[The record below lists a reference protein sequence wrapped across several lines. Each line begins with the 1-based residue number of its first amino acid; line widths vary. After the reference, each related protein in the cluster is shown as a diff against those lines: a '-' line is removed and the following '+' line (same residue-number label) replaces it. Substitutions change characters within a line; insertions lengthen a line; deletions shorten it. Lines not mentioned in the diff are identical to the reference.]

1 MSGRKFPEIGDLVV
15 VTIVEVKNFGVKARL
30 EEYPNV
36 EGFIHIAEVAT
47 GWVKHIRDYLRE
59 GQKTVCKVISI
70 NRDRGNVDLSLKR
83 INDHAKREK
92 IAAWKEDQKANKLM
106 EIVARQLNK
115 SIEEC
120 ETMFGERLRTKYGT
134 LYAAF
139 QDAAASENWLP
150 GENAPWKKVFADVAR
165 QNVSVPYVR
174 IVGYAD
180 MYCLEKDGIERIK
193 KSLEAGESQGIEI
206 TYVGAPR
213 YRILVTEKDYKKAEE
228 IVKKFVQ
235 KIAETAKSNEVHF
248 EFNRAE
254 E

>member
-1 MSGRKFPEIGDLVV
+1 MNGRKFPEIGDLVV

-70 NRDRGNVDLSLKR
+70 NMDRGNVDLSLKR
-83 INDHAKREK
+83 INDHSKREK

-115 SIEEC
+115 SVEEC
-120 ETMFGERLRTKYGT
+120 ESMFGEKLRTKYGT

-139 QDAAASENWLP
+139 QDAAASEEWLP
-150 GENAPWKKVFADVAR
+150 AENAPWKRVFVEVAK

-180 MYCLEKDGIERIK
+180 MYCLESDGIERIIK
-193 KSLEAGESQGIEI
+193 TLESGQSPGIEI

-228 IVKKFVQ
+228 IVKKSVQ
-235 KIAETAKSNEVHF
+235 KLTESAKANEVHF

-254 E
+254 Q